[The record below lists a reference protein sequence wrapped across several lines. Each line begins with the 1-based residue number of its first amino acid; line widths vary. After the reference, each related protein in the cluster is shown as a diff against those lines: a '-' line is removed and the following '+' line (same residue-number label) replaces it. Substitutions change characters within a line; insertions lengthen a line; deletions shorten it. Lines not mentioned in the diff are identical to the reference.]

1 MFQTNLFCIYRLIH
15 SRNCVYKKFFLKKR
29 LQKCKRFFYTF
40 FQKGGITI
48 ETIQTSIELQDNVTK
63 PLRNM
68 QKAIENV
75 IAGFERMQ
83 KISGKAV
90 NTASIQQAKG
100 QINQMSA
107 AMSKAK
113 NSVAQTA
120 SSQQKLTAQLNSGG
134 SAASAFQGKI
144 QSMVSSVANLQNLKK
159 VLNLSD
165 TITNTKARLDLMND
179 GMQTTDELQK
189 KIMDSANRSRSSYQ
203 ATANAVTQMGTMAG
217 DKFSSNDEL
226 IQFTEL
232 LNKQFAI
239 SGTGTQGMD
248 SVMTQITQAMSSGT
262 LSSTG
267 FTEIL
272 SQAPS
277 VIQSLSGYLNM
288 PISKLQEMASNGQIT
303 ADTIKNAML
312 LSADDINAK
321 FSTMPVTFSQIWEL
335 VKNTLMT
342 VFMPVINFIG
352 QAAQWIYNN
361 WSTIGPIFYGI
372 AAAVGVLVAAFAI
385 WKVVTALQTL
395 AQWALNTALFAS
407 PITWI
412 VVAIAVLVGA
422 LIWWVS
428 VCGGVRAAWLTMC
441 NWIQIAWDAVK
452 IGVMTGVYHIIDW
465 WDKLVKST
473 MWVGM
478 QVQNFFGDMKVG
490 VLQII
495 QDMCNGAIWII
506 NRFIDALN
514 ACFGWAGVHVT
525 PIEDLNFATMAK
537 VQNEAEKRAREA
549 NFAEYDAKLKS
560 ESQGRW
566 NQIDTWKSEAAAR
579 QQERENAI
587 AAAKAEAEKTPEN
600 PLQDLLNQN
609 QQTSPYSS
617 DLGGIAANTGSIAD
631 STAGIADGL
640 EITQEDLKYMRD
652 LAEQEVI
659 NRFTTSQIKIDMTN
673 NNSISSNMDLDG
685 IVNHLEAKLHEVM
698 VSTAEGVH

>member
-1 MFQTNLFCIYRLIH
+1 
-15 SRNCVYKKFFLKKR
+15 
-29 LQKCKRFFYTF
+29 
-40 FQKGGITI
+40 
-48 ETIQTSIELQDNVTK
+48 
-63 PLRNM
+63 M

-83 KISGKAV
+83 KISSKAV
-90 NTASIQQAKG
+90 NTAAIQKAAG
-100 QINQMSA
+100 QMNQMSA

-113 NSVAQTA
+113 NSIAQTT
-120 SSQQKLTAQLNSGG
+120 SSQQKLTAQLNNGG

-144 QSMVSSVANLQNLKK
+144 QGIISSAANLQNLKK
-159 VLNLSD
+159 VLDLSD
-165 TITNTKARLDLMND
+165 TIANTKARLDLMND
-179 GMQTTDELQK
+179 GIQTTDELQK
-189 KIMDSANRSRSSYQ
+189 KIMDSANRSRSPYQ
-203 ATANAVTQMGTMAG
+203 TTADAVAQMSFMAG

-239 SGTGTQGMD
+239 SGTDTQGAD
-248 SVMTQITQAMSSGT
+248 SVMAQITQAMSSGT
-262 LSSTG
+262 LSGTG

-272 SQAPS
+272 KQAYS
-277 VIQSLSGYLNM
+277 MIQPLADYLDV
-288 PISKLQEMASNGQIT
+288 PITKLQEMGMNGQIT

-312 LSADDINAK
+312 LSADEINAK
-321 FSTMPVTFSQIWEL
+321 FSTMPMTFSQIWTL
-335 VKNTLMT
+335 IKNTLMT
-342 VFMPVINFIG
+342 VFMPILTLIT

-361 WSTIGPIFYGI
+361 WSVIGPVFYGV
-372 AAAVGVLVAAFAI
+372 AAAVLTYAAALAI
-385 WKVVTALQTL
+385 QTAVTWL
-395 AQWALNTALFAS
+395 AKAAS
-407 PITWI
+407 DGFFTSLLANPMFWIAILIGI
-412 VVAIAVLVGA
+412 VVAA
-422 LIWWVS
+422 LYQWVS
-428 VCGGVRAAWLTMC
+428 ACGGIKVAWLTMC

-452 IGVMTGVYHIIDW
+452 IGVMTGVYYIMDW
-465 WDKLVKST
+465 WDQLVKGT
-473 MWVGM
+473 MWLGM
-478 QVQNFFGDMKVG
+478 QIQNICGDMKAG
-490 VLQII
+490 TLKII
-495 QDMCNGAIWII
+495 EDMCNGAIDII
-506 NRFIDALN
+506 NAFITALN
-514 ACFGWAGVHVT
+514 WIPGVNIEFLEKVTFGTTAQ
-525 PIEDLNFATMAK
+525 IENDAAK
-537 VQNEAEKRAREA
+537 QAREA
-549 NFAEYDAKLKS
+549 EFAEYEADIAKASKD
-560 ESQGRW
+560 RW

>member
-1 MFQTNLFCIYRLIH
+1 MHMQADTRQKLF
-15 SRNCVYKKFFLKKR
+15 YKKSFLKKR

-83 KISGKAV
+83 KISSKAV

-144 QSMVSSVANLQNLKK
+144 QSMVSSIANLQNLKK

-321 FSTMPVTFSQIWEL
+321 FSTMPVTYSQIWEL

-422 LIWWVS
+422 LMWWVS
-428 VCGGVRAAWLTMC
+428 ICGGVRAAWLTMC

-452 IGVMTGVYHIIDW
+452 IGVMSGVYYIIDCW
-465 WDKLVKST
+465 NNLIKNT
-473 MWVGM
+473 MWLGM
-478 QVQNFFGDMKVG
+478 QVQNILGEMKV
-490 VLQII
+490 VALEILES
-495 QDMCNGAIWII
+495 MCNGAIKII
-506 NRFIDALN
+506 NWFIGLLN
-514 ACFGWAGVHVT
+514 TCFGWAGVHVE
-525 PIEDLNFATMAK
+525 PIQDATFATMERERFEKQKLARQMDFNEYEQSLINDMDARWAK
-537 VQNEAEKRAREA
+537 
-549 NFAEYDAKLKS
+549 
-560 ESQGRW
+560 
-566 NQIDTWKSEAAAR
+566 IDTWKSEAATR
-579 QQERENAI
+579 QQEREDAI
-587 AAAKAEAEKTPEN
+587 AAARAESEKTPEN

>member
-1 MFQTNLFCIYRLIH
+1 
-15 SRNCVYKKFFLKKR
+15 
-29 LQKCKRFFYTF
+29 
-40 FQKGGITI
+40 
-48 ETIQTSIELQDNVTK
+48 
-63 PLRNM
+63 M

-83 KISGKAV
+83 KISSKAV
-90 NTASIQQAKG
+90 NITVIQQATG
-100 QINQMSA
+100 QMNQMSA

-120 SSQQKLTAQLNSGG
+120 NSQQKLTAQLNSGG

-144 QSMVSSVANLQNLKK
+144 QSMVSSIANLQNLKK

-428 VCGGVRAAWLTMC
+428 ICGGVRAAWLTMC

-452 IGVMTGVYHIIDW
+452 IGVMTGVYYIMDW
-465 WDKLVKST
+465 WDQLVKGT
-473 MWVGM
+473 MWLGM
-478 QVQNFFGDMKVG
+478 QIQNICGDMKAG
-490 VLQII
+490 TLKII
-495 QDMCNGAIWII
+495 EDMCNGAIDII
-506 NRFIDALN
+506 NAFITALN
-514 ACFGWAGVHVT
+514 WIPGVNIEFLEKVTFGTTAQ
-525 PIEDLNFATMAK
+525 IENDAAK
-537 VQNEAEKRAREA
+537 QAREA
-549 NFAEYDAKLKS
+549 EFAEYEADIAKASKD
-560 ESQGRW
+560 RW